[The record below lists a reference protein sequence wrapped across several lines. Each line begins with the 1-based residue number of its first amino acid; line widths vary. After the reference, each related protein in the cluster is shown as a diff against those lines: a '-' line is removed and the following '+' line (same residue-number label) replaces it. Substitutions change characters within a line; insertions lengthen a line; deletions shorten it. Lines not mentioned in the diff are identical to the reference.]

1 MTRADWPVPALA
13 GDALFLPAAQDSA
26 APPLVVL
33 LPGAYGGPQDAVA
46 QGLAAALR
54 ARHPQADLL
63 VLPLDPFAVTQ
74 GNILSKLDG
83 TLAPWRTRYPHIWLA
98 GISLGGLTVLAY
110 LAQSPQGIAGGFVMA
125 PYFGS
130 RALEREV
137 RSAGSAQAWAASQQP
152 DWDECELE
160 KRVWYWLAGGG
171 AHRVP
176 VSLGLARGDR
186 FYPGQRLAQESWPEA
201 HCLST
206 DGGHDWA
213 AWLALWTVWLDRV
226 DLSAEGGGR

>member
-1 MTRADWPVPALA
+1 MTRADWPVPVLT
-13 GDALFLPAAQDSA
+13 GDALFLPAAQQSA
-26 APPLVVL
+26 SPPLVIL
-33 LPGAYGGPQDAVA
+33 LPGAYGGPQDAVD
-46 QGLAAALR
+46 QGLAAALQT
-54 ARHPQADLL
+54 RHPQADLL
-63 VLPLDPFAVTQ
+63 ILPLDPFAVTQ
-74 GNILSKLDG
+74 GHILSKLDG
-83 TLAPWRTRYPHIWLA
+83 TLAPWRTRYPRIWLA
-98 GISLGGLTVLAY
+98 GISLGALMVLAY
-110 LAQSPQGIAGGFVMA
+110 LAQAPQGIAGGLTMA

-137 RSAGSAQAWAASQQP
+137 RSAGSAQAWAANQQP

-186 FYPGQRLAQESWPEA
+186 FYPSQRLAQDCWPEA
-201 HCLST
+201 RCLTT

-213 AWLALWTVWLDRV
+213 AWLTLWTAWLDRV
-226 DLSAEGGGR
+226 DFSAEEGGR